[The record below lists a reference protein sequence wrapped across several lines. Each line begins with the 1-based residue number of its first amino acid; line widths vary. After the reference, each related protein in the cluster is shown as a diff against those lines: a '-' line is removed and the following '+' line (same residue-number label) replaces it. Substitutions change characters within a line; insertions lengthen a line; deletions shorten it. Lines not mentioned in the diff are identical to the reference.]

1 MENTL
6 TLASVEESRNTLTVS
21 CQDIVSASNKVTGQR
36 YVYAGTETPKQMKER
51 LMAVNPDL
59 TSTKANKMIREIMKG
74 NKSLAWAEQDLLNRH
89 LESLGAIPVTTEVRK
104 GTAVTRFVIPAKDK
118 PKKDSPESILLQA
131 AHKLCEVTGWTLDD
145 ALAALK

>member
-6 TLASVEESRNTLTVS
+6 ATVEENRTLTVAVR
-21 CQDIVSASNKVTGQR
+21 DIVSASNKVTGQK
-36 YVYAGTETPKQMKER
+36 YVYAGTETPSEIKER
-51 LMAVNPDL
+51 LKLANPSASNTQISKQL
-59 TSTKANKMIREIMKG
+59 REILKG
-74 NKSLAWAEQDLLNRH
+74 NTSLAWAEQTLINRH

-118 PKKDSPESILLQA
+118 PKKDSPEAILLQA
-131 AHKLCEVTGWTLDD
+131 AHKLVEVTGWSLED